1 MTACGTQALLSRPV
15 PAPPPW
21 CSEAPL
27 CSQGE
32 HRPPV
37 SWLIWQLLGSPPR
50 HRGPGRGSRPAGSL
64 TSNWIST
71 VPLSRPFFSCSM
83 DPSKVSPPSGHMGKM
98 ASGKSWFSSSSDL
111 ISANEWTAVADK
123 KVYVWHVWQSSG
135 DPFIHP
141 NYTSDTRMQMGT
153 TPS

>member
-1 MTACGTQALLSRPV
+1 MTGCGTHGLLSRP
-15 PAPPPW
+15 APLPW
-21 CSEAPL
+21 CSEALL

-37 SWLIWQLLGSPPR
+37 SQLIRQLLRSPPR
-50 HRGPGRGSRPAGSL
+50 HGGPGRGSQPLGSL

-111 ISANEWTAVADK
+111 ISANEWTAVVDK
-123 KVYVWHVWQSSG
+123 KGYVWHVWQSSG
-135 DPFIHP
+135 DPFYPPKLYLRHP
-141 NYTSDTRMQMGT
+141 NADGL
-153 TPS
+153 